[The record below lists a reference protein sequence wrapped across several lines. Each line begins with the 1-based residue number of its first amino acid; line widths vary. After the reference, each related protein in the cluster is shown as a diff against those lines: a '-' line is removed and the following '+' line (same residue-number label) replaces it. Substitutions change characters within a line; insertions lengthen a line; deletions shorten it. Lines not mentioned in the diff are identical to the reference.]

1 VVQATGSVGGQS
13 QAAWQESLPRRRRAV
28 VPPGAIKYTAIYVV
42 LGVYCVFSIVVFF
55 WVVLT
60 SLKSNTDVLLY
71 PPWHIPDTLHWE
83 NLRDAWDRGIGT
95 MFRNSLIVAGCGT
108 IGSVALSCLAA
119 YPIARIPFR
128 FNQPLLMYFLM
139 GIMIPYP
146 LTAIPLFKIVESLRQ
161 DHTWIS
167 AYVILVVLYTVGGV
181 SFNTFVMTGFYKTLP
196 FELEE
201 AAALDGA
208 SPFRTFWQVMLPLA
222 RPGIASLLILNFV
235 SWWNEFF
242 YALLFVREK
251 SQYTVTLGLTYL
263 DQQAVYTAKY
273 VGLFAGMTLT
283 MIPVLIIFGILQK
296 QIARGLTV
304 GALKG

>member
-1 VVQATGSVGGQS
+1 M
-13 QAAWQESLPRRRRAV
+13 AAAESNPYGIDAERRGARSTV
-28 VPPGAIKYTAIYVV
+28 IPPGTIKFTGIYVV
-42 LGVYCVFSIVVFF
+42 LGVYCVFSIVVFA
-55 WVVLT
+55 WVVMT
-60 SLKSNTDVLLY
+60 SFKTDTEILLF
-71 PPWHIPDTLHWE
+71 PPWHFPDTLQWQ
-83 NLRDAWDRGIGT
+83 NIRDAWDRGIGT
-95 MFRNSLIVAGCGT
+95 MFRNSLFVAGFGT
-108 IGSVALSCLAA
+108 IGSVTLACLAA

-128 FNQPLLMYFLM
+128 FNQSLLMLFLM

-146 LTAIPLFKIVESLRQ
+146 LTAIPLYKIVESLRQ
-161 DHTWIS
+161 DHTWIN
-167 AYVILVVLYTVGGV
+167 AYLILIVLYTAGGV

-208 SPFRTFWQVMLPLA
+208 SPLRTFWQVMLPLA

-235 SWWNEFF
+235 TWWNEFF
-242 YALLFVREK
+242 YALLFVREQ

-283 MIPVLIIFGILQK
+283 MIPVLVIFALLQR
-296 QIARGLTV
+296 QITRGLTV

>member
-1 VVQATGSVGGQS
+1 MNRSNG
-13 QAAWQESLPRRRRAV
+13 ELV
-28 VPPGAIKYTAIYVV
+28 VPSTRSSFLPAETAKYSAIYIL
-42 LGVYCVFSIVVFF
+42 LGAYCLFSIAIFL

-60 SLKSNTDVLLY
+60 SFKTDTEILLF
-71 PPWHIPDTLHWE
+71 PPWHLPEAFQWS
-83 NLRDAWDRGIGT
+83 NFRDAWNRGVGT
-95 MFRNSLIVAGCGT
+95 MFRNSMIVAGLGT
-108 IGSVALSCLAA
+108 VGSVSLSCLSA

-128 FNQPLLMYFLM
+128 LSQPLLMFFLL

-146 LTAIPLFKIVESLRQ
+146 LTAIPLYSIVEDLRQ
-161 DHTWIS
+161 EHTWIN

-196 FELEE
+196 SELEE
-201 AAALDGA
+201 SAALDGA
-208 SPFRTFWQVMLPLA
+208 SPFRTFWQIMLPLA

-235 SWWNEFF
+235 TWWNEFF
-242 YALLFVREK
+242 YALLFIRDQ

-263 DQQAVYTAKY
+263 DNQAVYSAKW

-283 MIPVLIIFGILQK
+283 MVPVLIIFAVLQK

>member
-1 VVQATGSVGGQS
+1 MARATAEPTAMPATV
-13 QAAWQESLPRRRRAV
+13 PRRRSGAAGL
-28 VPPGAIKYTAIYVV
+28 PPGTIKFTAIYVV
-42 LGVYCVFSIVVFF
+42 LALYCAFSIVIFL

-60 SLKSNTDVLLY
+60 SFKTNTEILMF
-71 PPWHIPDTLHWE
+71 PPWHLPESLQWQNMI
-83 NLRDAWDRGIGT
+83 DAWERGVGL
-95 MFRNSLIVAGCGT
+95 MFRNSLIVAGLGT
-108 IGSVALSCLAA
+108 LGSVAIACLAA

-128 FNQPLLMYFLM
+128 FNQPLLIFFLL

-146 LTAIPLFKIVESLRQ
+146 LTAIPLYQIVERLRQ
-161 DHTWIS
+161 QHDWLNVF
-167 AYVILVVLYTVGGV
+167 VILVVLYTASGI

-208 SPFRTFWQVMLPLA
+208 SPIRTFGQIMLPLV

-235 SWWNEFF
+235 SLWNEFF
-242 YALLFVREK
+242 YALLFIRDRSE
-251 SQYTVTLGLTYL
+251 YTVTLGLTYL
-263 DQQAVYTAKY
+263 DQQAIYSGRW

-283 MIPVLIIFGILQK
+283 MIPVLIIFALLQR
-296 QIARGLTV
+296 QITRGLTV